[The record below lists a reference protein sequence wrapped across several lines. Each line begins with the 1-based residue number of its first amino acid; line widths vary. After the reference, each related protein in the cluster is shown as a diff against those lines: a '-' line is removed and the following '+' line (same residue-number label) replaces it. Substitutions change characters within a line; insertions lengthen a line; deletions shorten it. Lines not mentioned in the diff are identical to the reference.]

1 MYPYKEAH
9 RMDHDSDYREA
20 WADEGSKRLR
30 HAKEFLFREAG
41 VARFNDVYDDDDAE
55 EEMA

>member
-1 MYPYKEAH
+1 
-9 RMDHDSDYREA
+9 MDHDSDYREA
-20 WADEGSKRLR
+20 WADEGSKHLR

-41 VARFNDVYDDDDAE
+41 VARFNDVYDDDETD

>member
-20 WADEGSKRLR
+20 WADEGSKCPRS
-30 HAKEFLFREAG
+30 AKQFLFREAG
-41 VARFNDVYDDDDAE
+41 VARFNDVYDDDEAE

>member
-20 WADEGSKRLR
+20 WADEGTKRSR
-30 HAKEFLFREAG
+30 HANEFLFREAG
-41 VARFNDVYDDDDAE
+41 VARFNDVYDDDEAD
-55 EEMA
+55 EEMV

>member
-20 WADEGSKRLR
+20 WADEGSNRPR
-30 HAKEFLFREAG
+30 PAKQFLFREAG
-41 VARFNDVYDDDDAE
+41 VARFNDVYDDDEAE

>member
-1 MYPYKEAH
+1 MYSYKEAH

-30 HAKEFLFREAG
+30 QPKKFLFREAG
-41 VARFNDVYDDDDAE
+41 VARFNDVYDDDETD